1 MTTGNNVNA
10 LVSALIDGEQLDRQE
25 SDQITAALASD
36 ARVGRDVALQ
46 SATRA
51 LVRSRSAALRA
62 EVPQALRSAV
72 LLSLDQADEQSRQ
85 RSASA
90 AGWSFGEAVRS
101 LFATPRFVR
110 GLVAIGSVA
119 AIALVTLL
127 VLRTPGTP
135 SDTVSEVA
143 YSAFGEVSSG
153 AFTIERATSD
163 PAELTR
169 FFSDHGVAFHVFF
182 PQIDAALRGGSI
194 VKINGKACAQLVYS
208 AGSKPIYLLETDNS
222 DIMSGEIALDR
233 EIQDDVEQ
241 SRWHWQEHAD
251 RGTMFVWKSNNVM
264 CTAVSDLPVS
274 DFSALFRLETL

>member
-10 LVSALIDGEQLDRQE
+10 LVSAMIDGEQLDRQE
-25 SDQITAALASD
+25 SDQITAAMATD
-36 ARVGRDVALQ
+36 ARVSRDAALQ

-51 LVRSRSAALRA
+51 LVRSRSTALRA

-72 LLSLDQADEQSRQ
+72 LLSLDQMDEQSKQ
-85 RSASA
+85 RATSDT
-90 AGWSFGEAVRS
+90 GWSFGDAVRS

-127 VLRTPGTP
+127 VLRTPGSP
-135 SDTVSEVA
+135 SGTITDVA
-143 YSAFGEVSSG
+143 YSAFGDVSSG
-153 AFTIERATSD
+153 AFTIERTSSD

-169 FFSDHGVAFHVFF
+169 FFADNGVAFNVFF
-182 PQIDAALRGGSI
+182 PQIDASLRGGSV

-208 AGSKPIYLLETDNS
+208 AGSKPVYLLETDNS
-222 DIMSGEIALDR
+222 DIARGDVALDR